1 MGGGR
6 GFEPN
11 PFKRRR
17 TTGREMWHVRKP
29 EAREAAPLQA
39 AQPAPRPLPSPRP
52 APVRELEG
60 ARGRTEAASSAPE
73 PYQFPP
79 LENGGTVEDRRER
92 AATRLYEAL
101 RADVPAHIVPGS
113 SEDVAD
119 EDLCESLANRIE
131 DHLFEVCDRNVMQR
145 EYRNKCRAL
154 LTNLRRNARLSLRLR
169 VGELSCA
176 ALLSMDNA
184 AMATEAQSAWR
195 ASVLAEAKKDLRR
208 PEVPLRTIDHGV
220 HCHEVGAC
228 QYVAL
233 SMGTSHKDE
242 TWGGRD
248 VSGLLALPAMPGE
261 WKEDNS

>member
-1 MGGGR
+1 M
-6 GFEPN
+6 
-11 PFKRRR
+11 
-17 TTGREMWHVRKP
+17 
-29 EAREAAPLQA
+29 
-39 AQPAPRPLPSPRP
+39 
-52 APVRELEG
+52 
-60 ARGRTEAASSAPE
+60 
-73 PYQFPP
+73 
-79 LENGGTVEDRRER
+79 EDRRER

-208 PEVPLRTIDHGV
+208 PEAIPWADHETMACV

-233 SMGTSHKDE
+233 AMGTSHKDE
-242 TWGGRD
+242 TWGSAGD
-248 VSGLLALPAMPGE
+248 VSVVRWRCQRCQGE